1 MMASRDEIV
10 AFANNYLRVDEF
22 DDYAPTG
29 LQVVGTTTISK
40 LACGVSASRE
50 LFKRARALEA
60 ELVVVHHGLFWNSD
74 PRVIDEQMRS
84 RLEELFAG
92 GVNLLAYHLCLDA
105 HPEIGNNALLADAL
119 GVGAERQPFAQIGL
133 GGTLA
138 EGCTTDAL
146 VDRVGRLLGREPLVF
161 ANGPSSI
168 KRIAICTGSA
178 ANTIAHAAAEG
189 YDCFLTGEPREPT
202 MMAARELGI
211 TFIAA
216 GHYATETFGVRA
228 LTERLSTEFDLPWE
242 FIELDNP
249 V

>member
-1 MMASRDEIV
+1 MASRDEIV
-10 AFANNYLRVDEF
+10 AFANNYLRADDF

-29 LQVVGTTTISK
+29 LQVVGATTVSK

-50 LFKRARALEA
+50 LFKRARELEA

-74 PRVIDEQMRS
+74 PRVIDDQMRS

-92 GVNLLAYHLCLDA
+92 DVNLLAYHLCLDA

-119 GVGAERQPFAQIGL
+119 GVAADRQPFAQVGL

-138 EGCTTDAL
+138 QACTTDAL
-146 VDRVGRLLGREPLVF
+146 VDRVRRQLGREPLVF
-161 ANGPSSI
+161 ASGPNSI
-168 KRIAICTGSA
+168 KRIAICSGSA
-178 ANTIAHAAAEG
+178 ASAITQAAAEG
-189 YDCFLTGEPREPT
+189 YDCVLTGEPREPT

-228 LTERLSTEFDLPWE
+228 LTERIGTEFDLPWD